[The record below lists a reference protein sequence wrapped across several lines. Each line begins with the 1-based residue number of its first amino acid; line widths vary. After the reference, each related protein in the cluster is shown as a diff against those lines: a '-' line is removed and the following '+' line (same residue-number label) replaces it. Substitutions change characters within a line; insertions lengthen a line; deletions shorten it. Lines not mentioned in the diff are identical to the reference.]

1 MVRKPEG
8 IGETED
14 LLRKLIQVPKR
25 ELDRELAKRIVKL
38 QRKESKSKKRAA
50 KRKKKS

>member
-8 IGETED
+8 IAETEA
-14 LLRKLIQVPKR
+14 LLRTLVQVPKK
-25 ELDRELAKRIVKL
+25 ELDAQLAKTKAKAQVKY
-38 QRKESKSKKRAA
+38 KKRSA